1 MGRPRKIVEA
11 IDTDIAAEN
20 TVKSSQN
27 SFPVAVIDPSSV
39 TPRILEAYDQRELE
53 LFLASG
59 WILFEP

>member
-39 TPRILEAYDQRELE
+39 TPRILAAYDQQQLD
-53 LFLASG
+53 LFLAGG
-59 WILFEP
+59 WLLYK